1 VTDEEA
7 VAELEA
13 TAALGVQLAMDDIGS
28 EMCILDELDRLAV
41 GTIKLD
47 APLVAGVEDPHAS
60 SRSQIEILVNV
71 SRSLRICTVA
81 ECVETPGQVAA
92 LRGLQVDVA
101 QGYFFSPPVSA
112 DEATVLAGSA
122 VAPTYS
128 LLTPREFVTW

>member
-1 VTDEEA
+1 
-7 VAELEA
+7 
-13 TAALGVQLAMDDIGS
+13 LGVQLAMDDIGS

-47 APLVAGVEDPHAS
+47 APLVAGVEDPSAP

-92 LRGLQVDVA
+92 LRELQVDVA

-112 DEATVLAGSA
+112 DEAMVLAGSG

-128 LLTPREFVTW
+128 LRAARQFVGW